1 MQQTY
6 FLGGYTKRVNK
17 GISSVTFDPSK
28 TKFGPV
34 IPVSALNNPT
44 WLTLN
49 ENKDTLFAI
58 SKADKGGLTVLKK
71 DANGIFI
78 TQSECFATEI
88 PGCHISYHEAT
99 RTVYVSN
106 YNHGSIDIYRYRE
119 TGELSF
125 IEQVT
130 HSGSSVHKNQ
140 QSPHVHMTLFSK
152 DQSQLY
158 VCDLGTDEVY
168 VYDIQND
175 GLLSEF
181 SVTKFPAGTGPRH
194 ITLHPTLD
202 VAYVIGELGNTTSVV
217 RINEDKT
224 LTVINTIPNVD
235 ASEVETSAGAAIR
248 ITQDGQFLYC
258 STRFSNLI
266 TAFKVD
272 SVGMLSEI
280 QRISTYGEIPRDF
293 ILDETE
299 KFLLIPHQD
308 TDMITVLNRDTKSGL
323 LKKAK
328 VTALA
333 PECVNIVLA

>member
-106 YNHGSIDIYRYRE
+106 YHHGSIDIYRYSE

-130 HSGSSVHKNQ
+130 HSGSSVHQNQ
-140 QSPHVHMTLFSK
+140 QSPHVHMTHFSK

-175 GLLSEF
+175 GSLSEF

-202 VAYVIGELGNTTSVV
+202 VAYVIGELGN
-217 RINEDKT
+217 D
-224 LTVINTIPNVD
+224 
-235 ASEVETSAGAAIR
+235 
-248 ITQDGQFLYC
+248 
-258 STRFSNLI
+258 
-266 TAFKVD
+266 
-272 SVGMLSEI
+272 
-280 QRISTYGEIPRDF
+280 
-293 ILDETE
+293 
-299 KFLLIPHQD
+299 
-308 TDMITVLNRDTKSGL
+308 
-323 LKKAK
+323 
-328 VTALA
+328 
-333 PECVNIVLA
+333 